1 MAVIKLQ
8 SRPKIGDVI
17 TLPNGKK
24 VEVKNIGVPY
34 ILPPMAVCDDPL
46 CPWHGHLKIRLKF
59 LEVTVEKVKM
69 HKAAVVT
76 HEWVHYLPKYK
87 RYERRRRRMR
97 VRVPECIEVKPG
109 DKVIIAETRPL
120 SKTIAWVVI
129 GKKEDVVEWKAK
141 HEVLSSV

>member
-1 MAVIKLQ
+1 
-8 SRPKIGDVI
+8 
-17 TLPNGKK
+17 
-24 VEVKNIGVPY
+24 
-34 ILPPMAVCDDPL
+34 
-46 CPWHGHLKIRLKF
+46 
-59 LEVTVEKVKM
+59 VEKVRM

-76 HEWVHYLPKYK
+76 HEWLYYIRKYN

-129 GKKEDVVEWKAK
+129 GKKEDVVEWKAR
-141 HEVLSSV
+141 HETLQA